1 MTTEEFP
8 CSVCG
13 TSFVPELAYQV
24 EERHVAGPDGERHT
38 EVAYYC
44 SLDCVSQSHE
54 SAGRAQCDVC
64 SRAFSVELVSQV
76 INHRGRRH
84 HACSPQC
91 RQLLLERMN
100 GPSLRPVVALAA
112 QPTAPAVGGSTT
124 SSRRP
129 AATIGGSAMPSVQR
143 SASRPGPTAVPDAS
157 GMMTKPATVASAP
170 PAAAKLP
177 TPAATKSATGQIDPI
192 TDDVN
197 WRRIEASLDGRTQV
211 VAVFNHKGG
220 TGKTTTA
227 VTIAAGLAAKG
238 RRVLLV
244 DTDGQGNVGV
254 SLGINNEKTLYH
266 VLVMGLDPS
275 EAIVEVRPNLHVLPS
290 NETLAAAELF
300 LAGRQRRDRVLASRL
315 GALRATYDAIIVDC
329 SPSLSLMNQ
338 NALVFADGV
347 LCPVACDY
355 LSLVGVRQ
363 VLRTIKQVNRLLS
376 HPVRLWGVL
385 PTLYDAR
392 ARVCVEAYDTLR
404 QHFGDRCLA
413 PIRMAS
419 RAKEAPSQAQTL
431 FEYAPDA
438 TATKD
443 YMQVVEQL
451 LTEMAPRDSADLKLA
466 AGGAK

>member
-1 MTTEEFP
+1 M
-8 CSVCG
+8 
-13 TSFVPELAYQV
+13 
-24 EERHVAGPDGERHT
+24 
-38 EVAYYC
+38 
-44 SLDCVSQSHE
+44 
-54 SAGRAQCDVC
+54 
-64 SRAFSVELVSQV
+64 
-76 INHRGRRH
+76 
-84 HACSPQC
+84 
-91 RQLLLERMN
+91 
-100 GPSLRPVVALAA
+100 
-112 QPTAPAVGGSTT
+112 AV
-124 SSRRP
+124 
-129 AATIGGSAMPSVQR
+129 M
-143 SASRPGPTAVPDAS
+143 
-157 GMMTKPATVASAP
+157 
-170 PAAAKLP
+170 PAAARKTVSAAP
-177 TPAATKSATGQIDPI
+177 VATPHRTASKPAAAPNPMASVDMA
-192 TDDVN
+192 TDDVQ
-197 WRRIEASLDGRTQV
+197 WRRIQATLGGRTQV
-211 VAVFNHKGG
+211 IAVFNHKGG

-227 VTIAAGLAAKG
+227 VTVAAGLASKG

-254 SLGINNEKTLYH
+254 SLGVQYERTLYH
-266 VLVMGLDPS
+266 VLVMGLDPK
-275 EAIVEVRPNLHVLPS
+275 EAIINVRPNLDVLPA
-290 NETLAAAELF
+290 NETIAAAELF
-300 LAGRQRRDRVLASRL
+300 LAGRQNRDRVLATRL
-315 GALRATYDAIIVDC
+315 AAMRELYDVIVVDC

-355 LSLVGVRQ
+355 LSLVGIRQ

-443 YMQVVEQL
+443 YWQVVDL
-451 LTEMAPRDSADLKLA
+451 LYEDSAVDATTGSVA
-466 AGGAK
+466 AVGGAQ

>member
-13 TSFVPELAYQV
+13 TQFRPELAYQV
-24 EERHVAGPDGERHT
+24 EERHSLGADGQRET
-38 EVAYYC
+38 NTVYFC

-54 SAGRAQCDVC
+54 SAGRAQCDICNRTFAVD
-64 SRAFSVELVSQV
+64 LVSQV
-76 INHRGRRH
+76 INHRGRRY
-84 HACSPQC
+84 HACSAEC
-91 RQLLLERMN
+91 RQGLLDRLN
-100 GPSLRPVVALAA
+100 GPSLRPSIPRAVESSGPVIASQFARSLAGA
-112 QPTAPAVGGSTT
+112 PTRQGSEESSVSATT
-124 SSRRP
+124 P
-129 AATIGGSAMPSVQR
+129 
-143 SASRPGPTAVPDAS
+143 SRPMPASPARAVPSA
-157 GMMTKPATVASAP
+157 GNPTK
-170 PAAAKLP
+170 
-177 TPAATKSATGQIDPI
+177 
-192 TDDVN
+192 DVT
-197 WRRIEASLDGRTQV
+197 WQRIEASISGRTQV

-220 TGKTTTA
+220 TGKTTTS
-227 VTIAAGLAAKG
+227 VTVAAGLAAKG
-238 RRVLLV
+238 RKVLLV

-254 SLGINNEKTLYH
+254 SLGMQNEKTLYH
-266 VLVMGLDPS
+266 VLVMGLDPH
-275 EAIVEVRPNLHVLPS
+275 ETIVEVRPNLHVLPS

-300 LAGRQRRDRVLASRL
+300 LAGRQRRDRVLESRL
-315 GALRATYDAIIVDC
+315 SSLRAEYDSIIVDC
-329 SPSLSLMNQ
+329 SPSLSLLNQ

-404 QHFGDRCLA
+404 QHFGDRCLP
-413 PIRMAS
+413 PIRVAS
-419 RAKEAPSQAQTL
+419 RAKEAPSQSQTL

-443 YMQVVEQL
+443 YWHVVEL
-451 LTEMAPRDSADLKLA
+451 LLAECSAEVALPLA
-466 AGGAK
+466 AGGAQ

>member
-1 MTTEEFP
+1 MRTGAE
-8 CSVCG
+8 G
-13 TSFVPELAYQV
+13 Q
-24 EERHVAGPDGERHT
+24 
-38 EVAYYC
+38 
-44 SLDCVSQSHE
+44 
-54 SAGRAQCDVC
+54 
-64 SRAFSVELVSQV
+64 
-76 INHRGRRH
+76 
-84 HACSPQC
+84 
-91 RQLLLERMN
+91 
-100 GPSLRPVVALAA
+100 SLRPGLTFPPATLATSEVATRAVTETPSSASVAA
-112 QPTAPAVGGSTT
+112 GAPA
-124 SSRRP
+124 P
-129 AATIGGSAMPSVQR
+129 ARNA
-143 SASRPGPTAVPDAS
+143 GPLDAS
-157 GMMTKPATVASAP
+157 AE
-170 PAAAKLP
+170 
-177 TPAATKSATGQIDPI
+177 
-192 TDDVN
+192 DVT

-211 VAVFNHKGG
+211 LAVFNHKGG

-227 VTIAAGLAAKG
+227 VTVAAGLAVRG

-254 SLGINNEKTLYH
+254 SFGMQNEKTLYH
-266 VLVMGLDPS
+266 VLVMGLDPH
-275 EAIVEVRPNLHVLPS
+275 EAIVEVRPNLDVLPA

-300 LAGRQRRDRVLASRL
+300 LAGRLRRDRVLASRL
-315 GALRATYDAIIVDC
+315 VELRAEYDAIIVDC
-329 SPSLSLMNQ
+329 SPSLSLLNQ

-355 LSLVGVRQ
+355 LSIVGVRQ

-413 PIRMAS
+413 PIRVAS

-443 YMQVVEQL
+443 YWQVVEQL
-451 LTEMAPRDSADLKLA
+451 LKETTRDSAVELQAA
-466 AGGAK
+466 AGGAT

>member
-13 TSFVPELAYQV
+13 TSFRPELAYQV
-24 EERHVAGPDGERHT
+24 EERRTVGPDGRQQT
-38 EVAYYC
+38 EVTYYC

-54 SAGRAQCDVC
+54 SAGRAECDVC
-64 SRAFSVELVSQV
+64 SRTFVVELVSQV

-84 HACSPQC
+84 HACCAAC
-91 RQLLLERMN
+91 RQQLLERLH
-100 GPSLRPVVALAA
+100 GPSLRPQGMLAVAAA
-112 QPTAPAVGGSTT
+112 EESPADIGIPAWAGTPQRATPRLQAVQGGRSAVPNARSSAP
-124 SSRRP
+124 SSP
-129 AATIGGSAMPSVQR
+129 AASARPMPEPATTTHGAMP
-143 SASRPGPTAVPDAS
+143 
-157 GMMTKPATVASAP
+157 
-170 PAAAKLP
+170 
-177 TPAATKSATGQIDPI
+177 IDPD
-192 TDDVN
+192 TADVT
-197 WRRIEASLDGRTQV
+197 WRRIEASLSGRTQV
-211 VAVFNHKGG
+211 LAVFNHKGG

-227 VTIAAGLAAKG
+227 VTIAAGLASKG

-254 SLGINNEKTLYH
+254 SLGMHNEKTLYH
-266 VLVMGLDPS
+266 VLVMGLEPR

-315 GALRATYDAIIVDC
+315 ASLRTEYDSIIVDC
-329 SPSLSLMNQ
+329 SPSLSLLNQ

-355 LSLVGVRQ
+355 LSIVGVRQ

-413 PIRMAS
+413 PIRVAS

-443 YMQVVEQL
+443 YWQVVEQL
-451 LTEMAPRDSADLKLA
+451 LKDTAEGGEASSLPAV
-466 AGGAK
+466 GGAQ

>member
-13 TSFVPELAYQV
+13 TSFLPELAYQV
-24 EERHVAGPDGERHT
+24 EERHVTGPDGARQT

-44 SLDCVSQSHE
+44 SLDCVSQSNE
-54 SAGRAQCDVC
+54 SAGRAQCDIC
-64 SRAFSVELVSQV
+64 SRSFSVELVSQV
-76 INHRGRRH
+76 VNHRGRRH
-84 HACSPQC
+84 HACSNDC
-91 RQLLLERMN
+91 RQALLERLN
-100 GPSLRPVVALAA
+100 GPSLRPVVAATT
-112 QPTAPAVGGSTT
+112 PTAMTQGNPSLGTRRHAGMSAGAQAPGSTRQVT
-124 SSRRP
+124 RLTQVP
-129 AATIGGSAMPSVQR
+129 APELVESGTR
-143 SASRPGPTAVPDAS
+143 SASANSTIPQVRPSAAS
-157 GMMTKPATVASAP
+157 P
-170 PAAAKLP
+170 
-177 TPAATKSATGQIDPI
+177 TKSTRGGGDPDS
-192 TDDVN
+192 DDVN
-197 WRRIEASLDGRTQV
+197 WRRIEASLGGRTQV

-227 VTIAAGLAAKG
+227 VTVAAGLAARG

-254 SLGINNEKTLYH
+254 SLGLQKEKTLYH
-266 VLVMGLDPS
+266 VLVMGLDPN

-315 GALRATYDAIIVDC
+315 SALRSTYDAIIVDC

-404 QHFGDRCLA
+404 QHFGERCLT

-419 RAKEAPSQAQTL
+419 RAKEAPSQSQTL

-443 YMQVVEQL
+443 YWQVVEQL
-451 LTEMAPRDSADLKLA
+451 LLDLTPQSSTEPKAV
-466 AGGAK
+466 AGGAQ

>member
-13 TSFVPELAYQV
+13 TSFRPELAYQV
-24 EERHVAGPDGERHT
+24 EERKVTGPDGERQA

-54 SAGRAQCDVC
+54 SNGRAQCDIC

-84 HACSPQC
+84 HACSSSC
-91 RQLLLERMN
+91 RQQLLERLN
-100 GPSLRPVVALAA
+100 GPSLRPIAGSPLHSPPPASPPAPEVVRQTVTSSMAARPSSRVSSVVGPRPVAAPARPQVPSCASKPA
-112 QPTAPAVGGSTT
+112 QPALDTT
-124 SSRRP
+124 
-129 AATIGGSAMPSVQR
+129 G
-143 SASRPGPTAVPDAS
+143 
-157 GMMTKPATVASAP
+157 
-170 PAAAKLP
+170 
-177 TPAATKSATGQIDPI
+177 
-192 TDDVN
+192 DDVN
-197 WRRIEASLDGRTQV
+197 WRRIEAALDGHTQV

-227 VTIAAGLAAKG
+227 VTVAAGLAAKG

-254 SLGINNEKTLYH
+254 SLGMQNERTLYH
-266 VLVMGLDPS
+266 VLVMGLDPH
-275 EAIVEVRPNLHVLPS
+275 EAIVEMRANLHVLPS

-315 GALRATYDAIIVDC
+315 GALRAEYDNIIVDC

-355 LSLVGVRQ
+355 LSLVGVKQ
-363 VLRTIKQVNRLLS
+363 VLRTIKQVNRILS

-404 QHFGDRCLA
+404 QHFGDHCLT

-443 YMQVVEQL
+443 YWQVVEKL
-451 LTEMAPRDSADLKLA
+451 LKDSDCSSARDEISVA
-466 AGGAK
+466 AGGGK

>member
-1 MTTEEFP
+1 MSNEPST

-13 TSFVPELAYQV
+13 TLFTPELTYQV
-24 EERHVAGPDGERHT
+24 EERVIVAENGERHT
-38 EVAYYC
+38 EVTHYC
-44 SLDCVSQSHE
+44 SLECVSRSHE
-54 SAGRAQCDVC
+54 GAEKTQCDVC
-64 SRAFSVELVSQV
+64 ANAFTVELVSQV

-84 HACSPQC
+84 HACSGEC
-91 RQLLLERMN
+91 RQQLLARLN
-100 GPSLRPVVALAA
+100 GPSLRAVPPVDTRRATVTPVPPSATRAATVPSAAVAVPLTPAVSRKAA
-112 QPTAPAVGGSTT
+112 SAAPASTQPRTVSRPATAPTPM
-124 SSRRP
+124 SSVDM
-129 AATIGGSAMPSVQR
+129 A
-143 SASRPGPTAVPDAS
+143 
-157 GMMTKPATVASAP
+157 
-170 PAAAKLP
+170 
-177 TPAATKSATGQIDPI
+177 
-192 TDDVN
+192 TDDVQ
-197 WRRIEASLDGRTQV
+197 WRRIQATLGGRTQV
-211 VAVFNHKGG
+211 IAVFNHKGG

-227 VTIAAGLAAKG
+227 VTLAAGLASKG

-254 SLGINNEKTLYH
+254 SLGVQYERTLYH
-266 VLVMGLDPS
+266 VLVMGLDPK
-275 EAIVEVRPNLHVLPS
+275 EAIINVRPNLDVLPA
-290 NETLAAAELF
+290 NETIAAAELF
-300 LAGRQRRDRVLASRL
+300 LAGRQNRDRVLATRL
-315 GALRATYDAIIVDC
+315 AAMRELYDVIVVDC

-355 LSLVGVRQ
+355 LSLVGIRQ

-443 YMQVVEQL
+443 YWQVVDL
-451 LTEMAPRDSADLKLA
+451 LYEDSAVDASASNVA
-466 AGGAK
+466 AVGGVK

>member
-13 TSFVPELAYQV
+13 TSFRPELAYQV
-24 EERHVAGPDGERHT
+24 EQRQVMGPDGDRQT

-54 SAGRAQCDVC
+54 SRGRAQCDVC
-64 SRAFSVELVSQV
+64 SRSFSVELVSQV

-84 HACSPQC
+84 HACSTSC
-91 RQLLLERMN
+91 RQQLLRRIN
-100 GPSLRPVVALAA
+100 GPSLRPVVA
-112 QPTAPAVGGSTT
+112 S
-124 SSRRP
+124 
-129 AATIGGSAMPSVQR
+129 
-143 SASRPGPTAVPDAS
+143 
-157 GMMTKPATVASAP
+157 P
-170 PAAAKLP
+170 PAALVASEAP
-177 TPAATKSATGQIDPI
+177 TRAVAEAPLSASATGGAHTPARTAGPLDAGAE
-192 TDDVN
+192 DVN
-197 WRRIEASLDGRTQV
+197 WRRIEASLDGRIQV
-211 VAVFNHKGG
+211 LAVFNHKGG

-227 VTIAAGLAAKG
+227 VTVAAGLAAKG

-254 SLGINNEKTLYH
+254 SLGMHNEKTLYH
-266 VLVMGLDPS
+266 VLVMGLEPH
-275 EAIVEVRPNLHVLPS
+275 EAIVEVRPNLDVLPA

-315 GALRATYDAIIVDC
+315 AALRAEYDAIIVDC
-329 SPSLSLMNQ
+329 SPSLSLLNQ

-355 LSLVGVRQ
+355 LSIVGVRQ

-413 PIRMAS
+413 PIRVAS

-443 YMQVVEQL
+443 YWQVVEQL
-451 LTEMAPRDSADLKLA
+451 LKETVRDGAAELRNV

>member
-1 MTTEEFP
+1 MA
-8 CSVCG
+8 
-13 TSFVPELAYQV
+13 VPARPPV
-24 EERHVAGPDGERHT
+24 
-38 EVAYYC
+38 
-44 SLDCVSQSHE
+44 
-54 SAGRAQCDVC
+54 
-64 SRAFSVELVSQV
+64 
-76 INHRGRRH
+76 
-84 HACSPQC
+84 
-91 RQLLLERMN
+91 
-100 GPSLRPVVALAA
+100 PSCASKPA
-112 QPTAPAVGGSTT
+112 QPALDTT
-124 SSRRP
+124 
-129 AATIGGSAMPSVQR
+129 G
-143 SASRPGPTAVPDAS
+143 
-157 GMMTKPATVASAP
+157 
-170 PAAAKLP
+170 
-177 TPAATKSATGQIDPI
+177 
-192 TDDVN
+192 DDVN
-197 WRRIEASLDGRTQV
+197 WRRIEAALDGHTQV

-227 VTIAAGLAAKG
+227 VTVAAGLAAKG

-254 SLGINNEKTLYH
+254 SLGMQNEKTLYH
-266 VLVMGLDPS
+266 VLVMGLDPH
-275 EAIVEVRPNLHVLPS
+275 EAIVEMRANLHVLPS

-315 GALRATYDAIIVDC
+315 GALRAEYDNIIVDC

-355 LSLVGVRQ
+355 LSLVGVKQ
-363 VLRTIKQVNRLLS
+363 VLRTIKQVNRILS

-404 QHFGDRCLA
+404 QHFGDHCLA

-443 YMQVVEQL
+443 YWQVVEKL
-451 LTEMAPRDSADLKLA
+451 LTDSECSSARDEVAVA

>member
-13 TSFVPELAYQV
+13 TSFRPELAYQV
-24 EERHVAGPDGERHT
+24 EERRVAGPDGEKHT

-44 SLDCVSQSHE
+44 SLDCVGQSNE
-54 SAGRAQCDVC
+54 SGGRAHCDVC

-84 HACSPQC
+84 HACSAPC
-91 RQLLLERMN
+91 RQHLLDRLN
-100 GPSLRPVVALAA
+100 GPSLR
-112 QPTAPAVGGSTT
+112 
-124 SSRRP
+124 
-129 AATIGGSAMPSVQR
+129 
-143 SASRPGPTAVPDAS
+143 
-157 GMMTKPATVASAP
+157 
-170 PAAAKLP
+170 
-177 TPAATKSATGQIDPI
+177 AATKPTAHAVAKPIPVHDETATE
-192 TDDVN
+192 DVT

-227 VTIAAGLAAKG
+227 VTVAAGLAAKG

-254 SLGINNEKTLYH
+254 SLGLQNEKTLYH
-266 VLVMGLDPS
+266 VLVMGLDPH

-315 GALRATYDAIIVDC
+315 GALRAEYDAIIVDC

-355 LSLVGVRQ
+355 LSIVGVRQ

-404 QHFGDRCLA
+404 QHFGERCLA
-413 PIRMAS
+413 PIRVAS

-443 YMQVVEQL
+443 YWQVVEQL
-451 LTEMAPRDSADLKLA
+451 YTASDQNRAIVEPLSA
-466 AGGAK
+466 AGGAR

>member
-1 MTTEEFP
+1 MSNEQSN

-13 TSFVPELAYQV
+13 TPFKPELTYQV
-24 EERHVAGPDGERHT
+24 EARSVSDANGERRT
-38 EVAYYC
+38 EHYYYC
-44 SLDCVSQSHE
+44 SLDCVSKSHGTE
-54 SAGRAQCDVC
+54 SSHSCDVC
-64 SRAFSVELVSQV
+64 GRAFVVELVSQV
-76 INHRGRRH
+76 INHRGRRF
-84 HACSPQC
+84 HACSGDC
-91 RQLLLERMN
+91 RHQLLDRLN
-100 GPSLRPVVALAA
+100 GPSLRAVVPPPVESEPMRLSAIEPPIPTPVPPSATRVAS
-112 QPTAPAVGGSTT
+112 TATAIPIVPNPAKTPL
-124 SSRRP
+124 SRG
-129 AATIGGSAMPSVQR
+129 ATPV
-143 SASRPGPTAVPDAS
+143 ASRPSAKNHVTTQPSSPPPGERETASTDVQWQRIQ
-157 GMMTKPATVASAP
+157 AT
-170 PAAAKLP
+170 L
-177 TPAATKSATGQIDPI
+177 G
-192 TDDVN
+192 
-197 WRRIEASLDGRTQV
+197 GRTQV

-227 VTIAAGLAAKG
+227 VTLAAGLASKG
-238 RRVLLV
+238 RKVLLV

-254 SLGINNEKTLYH
+254 SLGMQNERTLYH
-266 VLVMGLDPS
+266 VLVMGLDPK
-275 EAIVEVRPNLHVLPS
+275 EAIVEVRPNLYVLPS
-290 NETLAAAELF
+290 NETLAAAELYI
-300 LAGRQRRDRVLASRL
+300 AGRPNRDRILANRL
-315 GALRATYDAIIVDC
+315 AAMRSEYDVIVVDC

-404 QHFGDRCLA
+404 QHFGDRCMS

-419 RAKEAPSQAQTL
+419 RAKEAPSQSQTL

-443 YMQVVEQL
+443 YWQVVDQL
-451 LTEMAPRDSADLKLA
+451 YDDSSPNAESLENA
-466 AGGAK
+466 AVGGVK

>member
-1 MTTEEFP
+1 MATTTETHS

-13 TSFVPELAYQV
+13 TAFYPELAYQV
-24 EERHVAGPDGERHT
+24 EQR
-38 EVAYYC
+38 EVRDASGASQTQTAYYC
-44 SLDCVSQSHE
+44 SLDCFSQSQE
-54 SAGRAQCDVC
+54 AAGRAQCDVC
-64 SRAFSVELVSQV
+64 SRSFAVELVSQV

-84 HACSPQC
+84 HACSAIC
-91 RQLLLERMN
+91 RQKLLDRLN
-100 GPSLRPVVALAA
+100 GPSLRPEIPPSLGAPAA
-112 QPTAPAVGGSTT
+112 HASPLSRPTAAGSGATLRAAVRTGGGDSEP
-124 SSRRP
+124 RP
-129 AATIGGSAMPSVQR
+129 TGANT
-143 SASRPGPTAVPDAS
+143 ASELRPGPRPSPGAIEGDTSS
-157 GMMTKPATVASAP
+157 GESV
-170 PAAAKLP
+170 
-177 TPAATKSATGQIDPI
+177 Q
-192 TDDVN
+192 
-197 WRRIEASLDGRTQV
+197 WRRIEASLEGRTQV
-211 VAVFNHKGG
+211 LAVFNHKGG

-227 VTIAAGLAAKG
+227 VTLAAGLASRGK
-238 RRVLLV
+238 RVLLV

-254 SLGINNEKTLYH
+254 SLGLQKEKTLYH
-266 VLVMGLDPS
+266 VLVMGLAPE
-275 EAIVEVRPNLHVLPS
+275 EAIVEVRPNLHILPS

-315 GALRATYDAIIVDC
+315 GGLRAHYDAIIVDC

-355 LSLVGVRQ
+355 LSIVGVRQ

-404 QHFGDRCLA
+404 QHFGDRCLQ

-419 RAKEAPSQAQTL
+419 RAKEAPSQSQTL

-438 TATKD
+438 TAAKD
-443 YMQVVEQL
+443 YWLVVDQFINESCQSDVA
-451 LTEMAPRDSADLKLA
+451 TPQA
-466 AGGAK
+466 AVGGVR